1 MQTSSIAT
9 KVRHLFGLCKG
20 FEGKVCKVS
29 AKKQVYLFICRNL
42 VPTRAE
48 SSLFGLC
55 RVTPRFNKVSRSHFY
70 AKRSEMKV
78 VYNSYA
84 PKPYCN
90 LFSHGK
96 LGSAGLDGLYKEVTE
111 QIGNLF
117 HEKDR
122 ISDYICN
129 FVSDIKVLYSE
140 LYLIIK
146 ILS

>member
-1 MQTSSIAT
+1 MQTSSIAE
-9 KVRHLFGLCKG
+9 KVRHLFGWCKG
-20 FEGKVCKVS
+20 FEGKICKVS

-55 RVTPRFNKVSRSHFY
+55 RVTPRFNKISRSHFY

-111 QIGNLF
+111 QIGKSVDDEEMKLCTREGIKSN
-117 HEKDR
+117 E
-122 ISDYICN
+122 I
-129 FVSDIKVLYSE
+129 DIIVKYN
-140 LYLIIK
+140 
-146 ILS
+146 

>member
-1 MQTSSIAT
+1 MGEEVVQPLADID
-9 KVRHLFGLCKG
+9 LCQFAASHKG
-20 FEGKVCKVS
+20 IDDGCVLGGIMVS
-29 AKKQVYLFICRNL
+29 TEEIVL
-42 VPTRAE
+42 
-48 SSLFGLC
+48 
-55 RVTPRFNKVSRSHFY
+55 TPQSHIII
-70 AKRSEMKV
+70 
-78 VYNSYA
+78 
-84 PKPYCN
+84 
-90 LFSHGK
+90 FSHM
-96 LGSAGLDGLYKEVTE
+96 GSLDRLDWMVCISEVTE

>member
-1 MQTSSIAT
+1 
-9 KVRHLFGLCKG
+9 
-20 FEGKVCKVS
+20 
-29 AKKQVYLFICRNL
+29 
-42 VPTRAE
+42 
-48 SSLFGLC
+48 
-55 RVTPRFNKVSRSHFY
+55 
-70 AKRSEMKV
+70 MKV

-90 LFSHGK
+90 LFSLWE
-96 LGSAGLDGLYKEVTE
+96 LGLAGLAGLAGLYKEVTE

-140 LYLIIK
+140 LCLIIK

>member
-1 MQTSSIAT
+1 MQTSSIVT

-20 FEGKVCKVS
+20 FEGKICKVS

-90 LFSHGK
+90 LFSLWE
-96 LGSAGLDGLYKEVTE
+96 LGLAGLAGLYKEDTE
-111 QIGNLF
+111 QIGKSVDDEEMKLCTREGIKSN
-117 HEKDR
+117 E
-122 ISDYICN
+122 I
-129 FVSDIKVLYSE
+129 DIIVKYN
-140 LYLIIK
+140 
-146 ILS
+146 

>member
-1 MQTSSIAT
+1 MQTSSIAA

-20 FEGKVCKVS
+20 FEGKICKVS
-29 AKKQVYLFICRNL
+29 EKKQVYLFICRNL
-42 VPTRAE
+42 VPMRAE

-90 LFSHGK
+90 LFSHGE
-96 LGSAGLDGLYKEVTE
+96 LGSAGLGGLCIRRSLQLTG
-111 QIGNLF
+111 I
-117 HEKDR
+117 R
-122 ISDYICN
+122 ISAPFYRHR
-129 FVSDIKVLYSE
+129 FPS
-140 LYLIIK
+140 
-146 ILS
+146 

>member
-1 MQTSSIAT
+1 MQGECEKAS
-9 KVRHLFGLCKG
+9 LL
-20 FEGKVCKVS
+20 
-29 AKKQVYLFICRNL
+29 VYLPKSRAYEGRVKL
-42 VPTRAE
+42 VWTI
-48 SSLFGLC
+48 C

-90 LFSHGK
+90 LFSHGE
-96 LGSAGLDGLYKEVTE
+96 LGSAGLGGLYKEVTE